1 MISQVPYRSRIYIW
15 DLRQSSIIGD
25 LYSKCLSAKANRRAS
40 VMWVPLL
47 PPVTEEGGNAQGVP
61 MASQ

>member
-1 MISQVPYRSRIYIW
+1 MGPK
-15 DLRQSSIIGD
+15 SSIIGD
-25 LYSKCLSAKANRRAS
+25 LYSKCLSAKANSRAS